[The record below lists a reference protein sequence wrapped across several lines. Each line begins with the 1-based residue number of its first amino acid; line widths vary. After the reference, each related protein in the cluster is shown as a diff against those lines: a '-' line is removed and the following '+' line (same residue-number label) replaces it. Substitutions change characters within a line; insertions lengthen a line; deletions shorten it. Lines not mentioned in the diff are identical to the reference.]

1 MTRHVPIRRVRATV
15 VTLAAI
21 GLLAAC
27 GGGPGEPSESA
38 TGGETTE
45 SPSGGDDAAPIVELE
60 GYPDLSG
67 VTLELAAQ
75 WTGPEQD
82 TVEAVLEPFEAA
94 TGARV
99 DYLTTGSDVLPNI
112 RAAVRE
118 GVPPNVAIVDRP
130 STMEQLA
137 LDESIVPLGD
147 EVAAEVDANY
157 AQTWADLG
165 SVDGDLYGVWFEAS
179 SKSIV
184 WYNTAVYA
192 DAGVAEPQTWEEF
205 VAGLRA
211 VSDSGV
217 PGLSLGADIGWP
229 LTDWF
234 ENVYVRTAGPE
245 MYDRLSDREIP
256 WTDPTV
262 VEALEHL
269 AEVWGDPD
277 LLLPDALDTSFPESV
292 TAVFT
297 DPPEAGTVVG
307 PDYTAGNIA
316 YQTTAVVGE
325 DASSF
330 PWPSMD
336 DSAPTVIG
344 AGTLAVAFDGSEGTQ
359 ALMRYLASPEA
370 ADVWIERGGI
380 TSPNRNADLDLYGD
394 LSSRRVA
401 EQLVDAE
408 VFRLDLFD
416 NAPSSFGG
424 PVPDGMW
431 GILLDFLADPS
442 DPAATAEE
450 LEDAAVEAYPA
461 PAAEADED

>member
-1 MTRHVPIRRVRATV
+1 MTRHVPTRRVRATV
-15 VTLAAI
+15 VTLVAI

-27 GGGPGEPSESA
+27 GGGQGEPSESA
-38 TGGETTE
+38 TDGESAG
-45 SPSGGDDAAPIVELE
+45 SPSGGDDGAPVVDLE
-60 GYPDLSG
+60 GYPDLTG
-67 VTLELAAQ
+67 VTLELAAP
-75 WTGPEQD
+75 WTGAEQD

-112 RAAVRE
+112 RIAVRE
-118 GVPPNVAIVDRP
+118 GVPPNVAVVDRP

-137 LDESIVPLGD
+137 LDESIVPLDD
-147 EVAAEVDANY
+147 EVAGEVDANY

-165 SVDGDLYGVWFEAS
+165 SVDGDLYGVWVQAS

-192 DAGVAEPQTWEEF
+192 DAGVSEPQTWDEF
-205 VAGLRA
+205 GAGLRA

-245 MYDRLSDREIP
+245 MYDRLADREIP
-256 WTDPTV
+256 WTDPSV
-262 VEALEHL
+262 VEALEYL

-277 LLLPDALDTSFPESV
+277 LLLPDAVDTSFPDSV

-330 PWPSMD
+330 PWPSMN
-336 DSAPTVIG
+336 DSPPTVTG
-344 AGTLAVAFDGSEGTQ
+344 SGTLAVAFDGSEGTQ

-370 ADVWIERGGI
+370 ANVWIERGGI
-380 TSPNRNADLDLYGD
+380 TSPNRNTDLDLYGD
-394 LSSRRVA
+394 LNARRVA
-401 EQLVDAE
+401 EQLIDAQ
-408 VFRLDLFD
+408 VFRYDLSD
-416 NAPSSFGG
+416 TAPSSFGG
-424 PVPDGMW
+424 SVPGGMW
-431 GILLDFLADPS
+431 DILLDFLADPS

-450 LEDAAVEAYPA
+450 LEDAAAEAYP
-461 PAAEADED
+461 D